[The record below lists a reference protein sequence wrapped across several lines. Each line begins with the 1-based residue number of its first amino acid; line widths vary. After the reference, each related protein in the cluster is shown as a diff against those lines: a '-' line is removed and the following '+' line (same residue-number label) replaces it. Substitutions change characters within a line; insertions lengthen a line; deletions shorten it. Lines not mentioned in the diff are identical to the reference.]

1 MDKYIIK
8 HSHITSKSEQLL
20 KTILENEMK
29 MFENFSFM
37 IQTFIEFIL
46 RTIYFFS

>member
-20 KTILENEMK
+20 KTILENEIK
-29 MFENFSFM
+29 MFENF
-37 IQTFIEFIL
+37 
-46 RTIYFFS
+46 YFVNPAPGHIINRIRQ